1 MFFPH
6 FLIKRA
12 VCLLPVLFLF
22 IFFTP
27 STHASW
33 LLDPAR
39 FHVSAHGRTACV
51 DCHESVADQKLHPK
65 PANVSKHEKNFFKAN
80 PCLDCHDQVMENLDK
95 GVHGSLKIKNTS
107 EYSYCLKCHNP
118 HTQPALGDNQSVKF
132 NPDKAP
138 WEQCGA
144 CHKEASALPAFSD
157 EDRACMS
164 CHQTHDEKGPEEIE
178 QTQAL
183 CLYCHGNNGTEAQIK
198 TGKKTPLMDDKTYAG
213 TPHAKMVCTAC
224 HQDAAAF
231 GHNRQPAVD
240 CLKCHPPHDEEVTHD
255 AHVGVSCQACHLQG
269 ITPFKDTQR
278 ARLRFKPNKGLKDLS
293 TLHQMKITDGE
304 ASCKRCHFAGND
316 LGVASMILP
325 AKSIVC
331 MPCHTATF
339 TLTFTLKSIS
349 TLGLMIFLF
358 GMVLFVSVLSTGTM
372 GHITSTH
379 PMLKLLQALLDMLR
393 PIFSPK
399 IFKILQSLFWDAFL
413 QRRLYRRSP
422 KRWFIHG
429 LIFYPFV
436 IRFSWGL
443 VALLG
448 SIWAPDN
455 PFIWDMIN
463 KNYPLT
469 AFLYD
474 LTGIM
479 ILAGVI
485 LAWVRG
491 ALQER
496 NRAAGT
502 PTQDRIALALI
513 GGIVIIGFLLEGLR
527 IIMTGYP
534 ENAAWSFIGY
544 AISLWF
550 SPSRGIPEVFSF
562 MWYIHA
568 ALTAAFIAYIPFSRL
583 LHMILAPVVIS
594 INAISPTKGTHD
606 ENQKGENRDFGFKI

>member
-1 MFFPH
+1 M
-6 FLIKRA
+6 KRA
-12 VCLLPVLFLF
+12 ACLLPALLLF
-22 IFFTP
+22 IF
-27 STHASW
+27 SSDCAQASW

-39 FHVSAHGRTACV
+39 FHVSAHGQTACL
-51 DCHESVADQKLHPK
+51 DCHGNVTEQQFHPK
-65 PANVSKHEKNFFKAN
+65 PANVSKHEKDFFKSDQ
-80 PCLDCHDQVMENLDK
+80 CLDCHDGVMEDLDK
-95 GVHGSLKIKNTS
+95 GLHGSRKVGNAND
-107 EYSYCLKCHNP
+107 YRYCLKCHNP
-118 HTQPALGDNQSVKF
+118 HTQPRLVDNRSEKY
-132 NPDKAP
+132 NPDKP
-138 WEQCGA
+138 PREQCGA
-144 CHKEASALPAFSD
+144 CHKPASALPPFSD
-157 EDRACMS
+157 ALFSEESAACIN
-164 CHQTHDEKGPEEIE
+164 CHQARGQKDPEDIK
-178 QTQAL
+178 QSQAF
-183 CLYCHGNNGTEAQIK
+183 CLHCHGNNGTEAQIK
-198 TGKKTPLMDDKTYAG
+198 TGKKTPLMDDKTYAT
-213 TPHAKMVCTAC
+213 TPHAKMACTAC
-224 HQDAAAF
+224 HEDAAAF

-255 AHVGVSCQACHLQG
+255 AHVGVACQACHLRG
-269 ITPFKDTQR
+269 ITPFRDTEK
-278 ARLRFKPNKGLKDLS
+278 APLLFKPGKIRDLS
-293 TLHQMKITDGE
+293 TLHQMKIDGE
-304 ASCKRCHFAGND
+304 DSCKRCHFAGND
-316 LGVASMILP
+316 LGAASMILP

-349 TLGLMIFLF
+349 TMGLMVFLF
-358 GMVLFVSVLSTGTM
+358 GMVLFVSVLLTGTM

-379 PMLKLLQALLDMLR
+379 PMLKLLQALFDSLR
-393 PIFSPK
+393 IIFSPK
-399 IFKILQSLFWDAFL
+399 AFKILQSLFWDAFL

-422 KRWFIHG
+422 GRWFVHG

-448 SIWAPDN
+448 SLWAPDN

-485 LAWVRG
+485 IAWIRG

-496 NRAAGT
+496 NRTTGT
-502 PTQDRIALALI
+502 PPQDRIALALI
-513 GGIVIIGFLLEGLR
+513 GGIVIMGFLLEGLR
-527 IIMTGYP
+527 IVMTGYP
-534 ENAAWSFIGY
+534 ANAAWSFAGY

-594 INAISPTKGTHD
+594 INANSPAHGAHNEDHKA
-606 ENQKGENRDFGFKI
+606 ESRDFGF

>member
-1 MFFPH
+1 MLIFH
-6 FLIKRA
+6 FLIKKT
-12 VCLLPVLFLF
+12 VCLLPALFLF

-27 STHASW
+27 NAHASW

-39 FHVSAHGRTACV
+39 FHVSAHGQTACL
-51 DCHESVADQKLHPK
+51 DCHGNVADQKFHPK
-65 PANVSKHEKNFFKAN
+65 PANVSKHEKAFFKSDQ
-80 PCLDCHDQVMENLDK
+80 CVDCHDQVMEKLDQ
-95 GVHGSLKIKNTS
+95 GVHGKGKIKNPA
-107 EYSYCLKCHNP
+107 EYQFCLKCHNP
-118 HTQPALGDNQSVKF
+118 HTQPALGENRTGKY
-132 NPDKAP
+132 NPDKP
-138 WEQCGA
+138 PREQCGA
-144 CHKEASALPAFSD
+144 CHKQASALPPFSD
-157 EDRACMS
+157 EDAACMT
-164 CHQTHDEKGPEEIE
+164 CHQAHSNKSPEEIK
-178 QTQAL
+178 QAQSL
-183 CLYCHGNNGTEAQIK
+183 CLHCHGNNGTEAQSK
-198 TGKKTPLMDDKTYAG
+198 TGEKTPLMDDKTYVT
-213 TPHAKMVCTAC
+213 TPHAKMACTAC
-224 HQDAAAF
+224 HQNAAAF
-231 GHNRQPAVD
+231 GHNRQPAVN

-255 AHVGVSCQACHLQG
+255 AHVGVSCQTCHLKG
-269 ITPFKDTQR
+269 ITLFRNTETTT
-278 ARLRFKPNKGLKDLS
+278 LRFKPNKNLKDLS
-293 TLHQMKITDGE
+293 TLHQMNITDGE
-304 ASCKRCHFAGND
+304 ESCKRCHFAGND
-316 LGVASMILP
+316 LGAASMVLP
-325 AKSIVC
+325 AKSVLC

-349 TLGLMIFLF
+349 TMGLMVFLF
-358 GMVLFVSVLSTGTM
+358 GMVLFVSVLLTGTM

-399 IFKILQSLFWDAFL
+399 AFKILQSLFWDAFL

-422 KRWFIHG
+422 GRWFIHG

-443 VALLG
+443 AALSG

-463 KNYPLT
+463 KNHPLT

-485 LAWVRG
+485 LAWIRG

-496 NRAAGT
+496 NRATGT
-502 PTQDRIALALI
+502 PHQDRIALALI
-513 GGIVIIGFLLEGLR
+513 GGIVIMGFLLEGIR

-534 ENAAWSFIGY
+534 ENAAWSFAGY
-544 AISLWF
+544 AVSLWF

-562 MWYIHA
+562 LWYIHA

-594 INAISPTKGTHD
+594 INAVSPAHGTHNED
-606 ENQKGENRDFGFKI
+606 NKAENHDFRF